1 METWQKELVKLFSII
16 LGVLFIIFGIIGL
29 FTPMISGSLIILAG
43 LVLLGFH
50 PIHYLVKN
58 RKKKSQQD

>member
-1 METWQKELVKLFSII
+1 MQTWQKDMIKIFSII
-16 LGVLFIIFGIIGL
+16 LGVLFIIFGVIGL
-29 FTPMISGSLIILAG
+29 FTPIVPGTLIILAG

-58 RKKKSQQD
+58 RKKKY